1 MLTLLTYPG
10 SANTFS
16 FSPYCVKAALL
27 LCFADVTWRRKDKTD
42 PRSMPHQKLPV
53 LKTEQ
58 KLVPDSDGIRTWL
71 EQKGT
76 DFDPGLTAS
85 ERAQSRALIRMAEE
99 HLYFHVVQDRW
110 ADDRVWPI
118 LRSRFFVSVPALI
131 RRPVAHKILKSVLNG
146 LSFQGVSRFS
156 NIERRDQFEIDLKAL
171 SDLIFDRGFIAGP
184 AISSTDLS
192 IGPMLQAMCD
202 TPVETE
208 LQQRVSGD
216 PVFTNYLNQPK
227 ARFPIMSESHP

>member
-118 LRSRFFVSVPALI
+118 LRSRFFCFRTGAYPQAG
-131 RRPVAHKILKSVLNG
+131 RTQDPKIGSEWFIFSG
-146 LSFQGVSRFS
+146 SFPFFKHR
-156 NIERRDQFEIDLKAL
+156 K
-171 SDLIFDRGFIAGP
+171 
-184 AISSTDLS
+184 T
-192 IGPMLQAMCD
+192 
-202 TPVETE
+202 
-208 LQQRVSGD
+208 
-216 PVFTNYLNQPK
+216 
-227 ARFPIMSESHP
+227 